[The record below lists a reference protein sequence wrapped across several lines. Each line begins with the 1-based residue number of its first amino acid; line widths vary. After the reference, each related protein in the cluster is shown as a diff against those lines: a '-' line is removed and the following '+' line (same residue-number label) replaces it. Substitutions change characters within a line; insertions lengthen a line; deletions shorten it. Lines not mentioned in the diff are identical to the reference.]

1 MQRDCASASC
11 GNRLERWRMLAPT
24 MKILLWKI
32 GALGDVVM
40 TTPLVR
46 QLRRQLPDAQIDY
59 LTGRACAVV
68 LEGNPHLDS
77 VVTFDEQI
85 LHRARASR
93 VGEVLPLL
101 RGYDAVFVLDKHW
114 IFSLLAWVARVPIR
128 VGFARRM
135 WEGALHTHR
144 VPYGPVRHEIDC
156 YLDLAESWRL
166 QVDRADTQLELPP
179 PLPCALPPAPF
190 TVLANS
196 GGANAGESS
205 LVRRMPDALFG
216 QLVDQCAQ
224 RGTVVFL
231 GAAAEQDY
239 YAAFARGAATV
250 NLCGR
255 ASLRESW
262 YVLRGAEA
270 VYTTDTGLMHMAA
283 ALHPRVT
290 AIFGPTHPERK
301 CPPGVRWI
309 WADES
314 AYDSRYEVFGKLPA
328 GRYFGALR
336 VADIL
341 PTSGEPVRETA

>member
-1 MQRDCASASC
+1 
-11 GNRLERWRMLAPT
+11 

-40 TTPLVR
+40 TTALVR
-46 QLRRQLPDAQIDY
+46 QLRRQLPQAQIDY

-68 LEGNPHLDS
+68 LEGNPHLDH

-85 LHRARASR
+85 LYRVRASR
-93 VGEVLPLL
+93 VGEVLRLL

-114 IFSLLAWVARVPIR
+114 IFGLLAWAARVPVR
-128 VGFARRM
+128 VGFARRA

-144 VPYGPVRHEIDC
+144 VPYGPVRHEIDY
-156 YLDLAESWRL
+156 YLDLAEAWGL
-166 QVDRADTQLELPP
+166 QVDHADKRLELPP
-179 PLPCALPPAPF
+179 PLPCALPAAPYF
-190 TVLANS
+190 VLANS

-205 LVRRMPDALFG
+205 LVRRMPDALFR
-216 QLVDQCAQ
+216 QLVGECAQ

-231 GAAAEQDY
+231 GAAAEHDY
-239 YAAFARGAATV
+239 YEAFARGAATL

-262 YVLRGAEA
+262 HVLQGAEA

-290 AIFGPTHPERK
+290 AVFGPTHPLRK
-301 CPPGVRWI
+301 CPPGARCAWG
-309 WADES
+309 DQEN
-314 AYDSRYEVFGKLPA
+314 YNPRYELYGKVPR
-328 GRYFGALR
+328 GRYFAGLSASDVLER
-336 VADIL
+336 AR
-341 PTSGEPVRETA
+341 PCPSANA

>member
-1 MQRDCASASC
+1 MQRDCASAFC
-11 GNRLERWRMLAPT
+11 GSRSGRWRMLAPT

-46 QLRRQLPDAQIDY
+46 QLRRQLPDARIDY

-68 LEGNPHLDS
+68 LAGNPHLDN

-85 LHRARASR
+85 LYRARTSR
-93 VGEVLPLL
+93 VGEVLSPL

-114 IFSLLAWVARVPIR
+114 IFSLLAWVACVPIR
-128 VGFARRM
+128 VGFARRS

-144 VPYGPVRHEIDC
+144 VPYGPVRHEIDY
-156 YLDLAESWRL
+156 YLDLAEAWGL
-166 QVDRADTQLELPP
+166 QVDHADTRLELPP
-179 PLPCALPPAPF
+179 ALPCALPAAPY

-205 LVRRMPDALFG
+205 LVRRMPDALFR

-224 RGTVVFL
+224 RGMVVFL
-231 GAAAEQDY
+231 GAAAERDY
-239 YAAFARGAATV
+239 YEAFARGAATV

-255 ASLRESW
+255 ASLRECW
-262 YVLRGAEA
+262 HVLQGAEA

-283 ALHPRVT
+283 ALNPRVT
-290 AIFGPTHPERK
+290 ALFGPTHPGRK
-301 CPPGVRWI
+301 CPPGARWV

-314 AYDSRYEVFGKLPA
+314 AYDSRYEVFGKLPT
-328 GRYFGALR
+328 GRYFGSLR
-336 VADIL
+336 VLDIL
-341 PTSGEPVRETA
+341 QPTREPVREAA